1 MSANQRPN
9 PLHGGGN
16 SPAFSSDDALRA
28 AGMGITLSPADV
40 LATKQAVFDRMIQ
53 PTELM
58 ISTLRGEVEARKL
71 AEKRVT
77 MLEDAI
83 REHTST
89 FDRATAYLAER
100 QKVLRS
106 VERWKRLAFLSVP
119 VLAIETALIL
129 WMVTR

>member
-16 SPAFSSDDALRA
+16 SPAFSSEDALRA
-28 AGMGITLSPADV
+28 AGMGITFSPADV
-40 LATKQAVFDRMIQ
+40 LAMKQEFVIRAMPSVGIV
-53 PTELM
+53 L
-58 ISTLRGEVEARKL
+58 STLRKEVESRKL
-71 AEKRVT
+71 AEKRVV

-100 QKVLRS
+100 PKVLRS

-119 VLAIETALIL
+119 VLAIETAIIL